1 MSHDTDA
8 ERIRDWC
15 QSIANKDVNRFVEL
29 LRDELFTDHEIAR
42 IIECME
48 NCCNHCYDAP
58 NTRAH
63 HCTLKKIDLG
73 IDYRETDGTFWPE
86 SEYECIWNELDETWL
101 TRREEDGVELY
112 HYKAETL
119 DKLTDLIQEDL
130 ELDSTVYD
138 IFNCYIEEWR
148 EFED

>member
-1 MSHDTDA
+1 MIVPAIPKWRKNEDEFRLDGKA
-8 ERIRDWC
+8 IIRF
-15 QSIANKDVNRFVEL
+15 A
-29 LRDELFTDHEIAR
+29 
-42 IIECME
+42 
-48 NCCNHCYDAP
+48 
-58 NTRAH
+58 
-63 HCTLKKIDLG
+63 LG

-112 HYKAETL
+112 HYKADNL
-119 DKLTDLIQEDL
+119 DILAYLIEAELT
-130 ELDSTVYD
+130 LDSTVYD